1 MFSKHAHTHT
11 KKKQP
16 KHIVVFHSDVLEAA
30 AAAVLGAGDD
40 RIFVNG
46 PDRHHLH
53 HHHHHHDPL
62 RADELNDY
70 PPSPENSEGSYNI
83 DEGGSSSY
91 PSGSRSAVSDES
103 RAVAAAAVVEAAAA
117 AAAAAAGSGPSTLIR
132 PAKFPE
138 YKH

>member
-1 MFSKHAHTHT
+1 M
-11 KKKQP
+11 
-16 KHIVVFHSDVLEAA
+16 LEAA
-30 AAAVLGAGDD
+30 AAAVLGASED

-70 PPSPENSEGSYNI
+70 PPSPGNSEESYNI
-83 DEGGSSSY
+83 DDGGSSSY

-103 RAVAAAAVVEAAAA
+103 RAVAAAVAVEAAAVAAAA
-117 AAAAAAGSGPSTLIR
+117 AAAAAAGSGQSTLIR